1 MTARARAGALV
12 FLVLATGALCAVF
25 AFALWSTDSRPGP
38 ARAVIIDQASLTQ
51 PNPSLVWTATSRL
64 AQAGYQVDYIPGE
77 QVTVD
82 FYRRLPEQGYDLL
95 LIRTHSGLVGEDQ
108 QQNQGFIFTSEIYD
122 QTKYVE
128 DQYAH
133 RLIIATYATVGEGQS
148 VALRDI
154 PRVLRS
160 PLFGLA
166 PEFFR
171 SGVRGSFDGALVI
184 LMGCNGL
191 TTDSLAAAIA
201 GRGASQVL
209 SWDGPVSADHTDA
222 ATERLLAHL
231 FEERLSVDEAVARTM
246 ADVGPDPS
254 YQSVLRVYPS
264 GG

>member
-1 MTARARAGALV
+1 MTPRARAGALV
-12 FLVLATGALCAVF
+12 FFVLATGALCAVF
-25 AFALWSTDSRPGP
+25 AFALWSRDSRPGP
-38 ARAVIIDQASLTQ
+38 ARAAIIDQASLTQ

-64 AQAGYQVDYIPGE
+64 AQAGYQVDYISGE

-95 LIRTHSGLVGEDQ
+95 LIRTHSGLIQEAEQ
-108 QQNQGFIFTSEIYD
+108 YNQGFIFTSESYD
-122 QTKYVE
+122 ETKYIA
-128 DQYAH
+128 DQRAR
-133 RLIIATYATVGEGQS
+133 RLIIAAYDTLGEGQS

-154 PRVLRS
+154 PR
-160 PLFGLA
+160 LFGLA

-171 SGVRGSFDGALVI
+171 SGVQGSFDGALVI

-191 TTDSLAAAIA
+191 TSDSLAAALA
-201 GRGASQVL
+201 SRGARQVL
-209 SWDGPVSADHTDA
+209 SWDGLISASHADA

-231 FEERLSVDEAVARTM
+231 FEERLPVDEAVARTM

-254 YQSVLRVYPS
+254 YRSVLRVYPS